1 MGIFIIKSSRPAA
14 AICSAVTQTPFFL
27 KKSLS
32 KNSKQINIAGSF
44 LKVMVSDDL
53 VATDPIICID
63 VTSFQF
69 DVDDRNYSK
78 PLDERTPGILESNVI
93 A

>member
-1 MGIFIIKSSRPAA
+1 
-14 AICSAVTQTPFFL
+14 
-27 KKSLS
+27 
-32 KNSKQINIAGSF
+32 
-44 LKVMVSDDL
+44 MVSDDL

-69 DVDDRNYSK
+69 DVDDGNYSK